1 MLKDILNS
9 RILDFLPV
17 RIIIRYHYKF
27 IAVDKGTSFCGT
39 PEYLAPEILLGTEQG
54 KAVDWWSLV
63 NKLHIS
69 NNTFF

>member
-9 RILDFLPV
+9 LILDSLRV
-17 RIIIRYHYKF
+17 QNNIQISIINRII
-27 IAVDKGTSFCGT
+27 VNKGTSFCGT

-63 NKLHIS
+63 NELH
-69 NNTFF
+69 NQMQ